1 MEEPPDFVRIDKLVQ
16 EYLTYRQSAPSAPSA
31 GDKLSPDD
39 IVEKMM
45 KYFDTGD
52 YPNILYLWDT
62 YVSERLDTADAHVV
76 HEAGVAEFYMH
87 IHCATCPFRQSSIRD
102 MPNPG
107 AAGKVAARA
116 MTIFKHFVDTKGK
129 SLAATPEFHVSISC
143 GVRSISLTPYC
154 NLHRPINR
162 SRRLHFHQHIRNIST
177 CFTLSGSIEP
187 ESPISNF

>member
-1 MEEPPDFVRIDKLVQ
+1 MEEPPDFARIDKMVQ
-16 EYLTYRQSAPSAPSA
+16 EYLSYRQSAQSA
-31 GDKLSPDD
+31 GEKLSPDD

-76 HEAGVAEFYMH
+76 HEATVAEFYMH

-116 MTIFKHFVDTKGK
+116 MTIFKHFVETKGK
-129 SLAATPEFHVSISC
+129 SLATTPEFHVNFLVCGCAKLISC
-143 GVRSISLTPYC
+143 LATVITGI
-154 NLHRPINR
+154 
-162 SRRLHFHQHIRNIST
+162 
-177 CFTLSGSIEP
+177 
-187 ESPISNF
+187 